1 MTAQTVTCPGCGG
14 TFTVPPSL
22 MEKGELRV
30 RCPRCDTRFRLRWR
44 QGAEPPPALPEPSE
58 SPEVAP
64 SAAESAASTA
74 GPPDPA
80 PDPER
85 EQRRL
90 ERRARR
96 LARAL
101 AEELLQG
108 PGRRA
113 RRDTALAAG
122 RLLAEFGPEI
132 QRAWRVYVEKVGE
145 DFARTHPQFRD
156 AFNEIVADGH
166 PLF

>member
-14 TFTVPPSL
+14 TFNVPSIL

-30 RCPRCDTRFRLRWR
+30 RCPDCDTRFRLRWR
-44 QGAEPPPALPEPSE
+44 APAPPASPPVEPPAAPPAPAKAAVP
-58 SPEVAP
+58 PADP
-64 SAAESAASTA
+64 AAEALT
-74 GPPDPA
+74 
-80 PDPER
+80 R
-85 EQRRL
+85 RRL

-108 PGRRA
+108 PGRRS
-113 RRDTALAAG
+113 RRDAALAAG
-122 RLLAEFGPEI
+122 RLLVDFGPEI
-132 QRAWRVYVEKVGE
+132 QRAWRLYVEKVGE
-145 DFARTHPQFRD
+145 DFARENPQFRD

>member
-14 TFTVPPSL
+14 TFNVPSIL

-30 RCPRCDTRFRLRWR
+30 RCPDCDTRFRLRWR
-44 QGAEPPPALPEPSE
+44 APAPPASPPVEPPAAPPAPAKAAVP
-58 SPEVAP
+58 PADP
-64 SAAESAASTA
+64 AAEALT
-74 GPPDPA
+74 
-80 PDPER
+80 R
-85 EQRRL
+85 RRL

-96 LARAL
+96 LAR
-101 AEELLQG
+101 
-108 PGRRA
+108 
-113 RRDTALAAG
+113 ALAAG

-132 QRAWRVYVEKVGE
+132 QRAWRVYVDKVGE

>member
-1 MTAQTVTCPGCGG
+1 
-14 TFTVPPSL
+14 

-30 RCPRCDTRFRLRWR
+30 RCPRCETRFRLRWR
-44 QGAEPPPALPEPSE
+44 PDAEPDPDAPDSPEPR
-58 SPEVAP
+58 PAAP
-64 SAAESAASTA
+64 APAADSAATPA
-74 GPPDPA
+74 PPEDPA
-80 PDPER
+80 QV
-85 EQRRL
+85 QRRL

-101 AEELLQG
+101 AQELLQG
-108 PGRRA
+108 PGRRD
-113 RRDTALAAG
+113 RRDAALAAG

-132 QRAWRVYVEKVGE
+132 QRAWRAYVERVGE
-145 DFARTHPQFRD
+145 DFARSNPQFRD